1 MKTTLLTP
9 ASVEPLALPDAK
21 AYLRV
26 DYASDDDLIQSLI
39 ASARAQLEAEIALCL
54 ISRRYLVEIEDW
66 PICAPIKPPV
76 QPVLAIESV
85 MIDGDKLLDHIHSDA
100 LIVDCSTVAP
110 QNSRRV
116 AEEAAKRGL
125 SFVDAPVSG
134 GVAAAAAGTLAFMCG
149 GPEAD
154 VERAGQVLNAM
165 GNNVFRAGD
174 HGAGSVA
181 KICNNMLLAIHMA
194 GTAEALQLG
203 IDNGLDPNALS
214 EIMLKSSG
222 CNWSLEKYNPC
233 PGVMEGVPSSNDYQ
247 GGFMVQ
253 LMQKDLGL
261 AAQAANGSESY
272 TPMGELAAELY
283 ARHSEGSQADG
294 RSNADIDFA
303 SIMQL
308 FANKG

>member
-1 MKTTLLTP
+1 MAQKAAFVGLGNMGGGMAVNLVK
-9 ASVEPLALPDAK
+9 AGFEVHAFDLSPDALK
-21 AYLRV
+21 HAV
-26 DYASDDDLIQSLI
+26 DGGCQAAATAI
-39 ASARAQLEAEIALCL
+39 EAVDGADFVITML
-54 ISRRYLVEIEDW
+54 
-66 PICAPIKPPV
+66 PNG
-76 QPVLAIESV
+76 AIVESV

-203 IDNGLDPNALS
+203 IDNGLDPKALS

-247 GGFMVQ
+247 GGFMVK

-261 AAQAANGSESY
+261 AAQAANGSQSY

-294 RSNADIDFA
+294 RSNADVDFA

-308 FANKG
+308 FASKG